1 MKDTRL
7 KKKLLNY
14 TNLYTFKDVLT
25 SEWKSGNVLCWGRG
39 FIFVLTREEKLW
51 TPSNLIK
58 IRFDQRRLPEDPDFR
73 LVRNQDDQQNR

>member
-1 MKDTRL
+1 M
-7 KKKLLNY
+7 
-14 TNLYTFKDVLT
+14 
-25 SEWKSGNVLCWGRG
+25 LCWGRG

>member
-1 MKDTRL
+1 LLKDTRL

-39 FIFVLTREEKLW
+39 FVYISTVDEILG
-51 TPSNLIK
+51 
-58 IRFDQRRLPEDPDFR
+58 
-73 LVRNQDDQQNR
+73 V